1 MSKIQKNE
9 AGQLIVEV
17 PVIYTVMSRV
27 EMTFESIADMRKKLA
42 DSDIIAAMPL
52 GDDPYYLE
60 DSYEIDFDLL
70 EGEIERFEEEE
81 EVEKD

>member
-9 AGQLIVEV
+9 TGQLIVEV

-27 EMTFESIADMRKKLA
+27 EMTFDSIADMRKKLA
-42 DSDIIAAMPL
+42 DSDIIAEMPL

-60 DSYEIDFDLL
+60 DSYEIDHDLL
-70 EGEIERFEEEE
+70 EGEIEIFEKEA
-81 EVEKD
+81 